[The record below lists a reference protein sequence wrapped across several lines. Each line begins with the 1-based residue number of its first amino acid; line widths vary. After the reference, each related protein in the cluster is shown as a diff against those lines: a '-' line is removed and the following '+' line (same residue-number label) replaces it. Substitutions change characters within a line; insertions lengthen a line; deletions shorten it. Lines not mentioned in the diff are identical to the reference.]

1 MKNMN
6 TQKDVRGK
14 RAKRVMDTNENQL
27 DIESHILEGTK
38 WDEHIRTLELF
49 RLLLKQQPDA
59 EKVNEEGA
67 ENIVENSYL
76 FSVVMQLGVSKGY
89 NKEDFISQVRDFQ
102 NEGYV
107 TLLSDDE
114 AGLEQ
119 LILDKC
125 YDKIQICFNEA
136 QMLHFLLDESIN
148 LNRSMK
154 DLMDILQKQK
164 PVWEQ
169 YGREREEMEK
179 WHDEISSMKAG
190 CEQAIKEDKDARAK
204 EAEKLKKEVGHI
216 TETKVD
222 SQIEEAL
229 KLSGKIGATMQDM
242 QKDIIQFMGI
252 FIAIFALLGLNI
264 NNAGKWSTADFFH
277 INLVITAAIST
288 LLFLISII
296 MKGKS
301 PRTSCMGILTAVLW
315 IIAAFVFFV
324 FPYLKDEIISF
335 WVTYYK

>member
-6 TQKDVRGK
+6 TQKDVRGE
-14 RAKRVMDTNENQL
+14 RAKRVMDTNENL
-27 DIESHILEGTK
+27 FGIESHILEDTN
-38 WDEHIRTLELF
+38 WDEHIRTIELF
-49 RLLLKQQPDA
+49 RLLLKRQPDA

-76 FSVVMQLGVSKGY
+76 FSVLIRSGISNGY
-89 NKEDFISQVRDFQ
+89 DKEDFISQMLDFK
-102 NEGYV
+102 EKGYV

-114 AGLEQ
+114 AGLDQ
-119 LILDKC
+119 LIRDEC

-136 QMLHFLLDESIN
+136 QMLHVLLDESIT
-148 LNRSMK
+148 LNRSMR
-154 DLMDILQKQK
+154 DLIDILQKQR

-179 WHDEISSMKAG
+179 WHDETSTMKAD
-190 CEQAIKEDKDARAK
+190 CEQAIEKDKDARAQ
-204 EAEKLKKEVGHI
+204 EAEKLKEEVKNN
-216 TETKVD
+216 TEKKVD
-222 SQIEEAL
+222 SQIEKAL
-229 KLSGKIGATMQDM
+229 ELSGKIGAAMQDM

-324 FPYLKDEIISF
+324 FPYPKDEIISS